1 MNSLEQII
9 DMWKKDSTIDEMD
22 LGNASRESAKLHSKY
37 LELYTVNKLKLKKLD
52 LDFKVLLKEKFMHY
66 NGKLTQAEMD
76 DKGWS
81 YDPLNG
87 LTVLKGDMDKWYDS
101 DPLIQAHQA
110 KQHYQQEMVDTLKE
124 IMENIK
130 WRHQSIRNAIDW
142 HKFTSGV

>member
-9 DMWKKDSTIDEMD
+9 EMWKKDSTIDEMD

-66 NGKLTQAEMD
+66 NGKLTQEEMD

-87 LTVLKGDMDKWYDS
+87 LTVLKGDMDKRYDS

-110 KQHYQQEMVDTLKE
+110 KQHYKQEMVDTLKE

-142 HKFTSGV
+142 HKFTSGM